1 MTSPTDLEE
10 KRVPVTTIAADAPA
24 SPTAAPADS
33 VAQLRNARRLVEQEF
48 AADQPLTRAALHLI
62 DCATDIVA
70 RLPEGD
76 LDTAREA
83 LGSARAAVVSATYA
97 VGSVHSR
104 TQLARKGARTAPEA
118 GQA

>member
-1 MTSPTDLEE
+1 M
-10 KRVPVTTIAADAPA
+10 RTIAAAASAP
-24 SPTAAPADS
+24 PAAPADS
-33 VAQLRNARRLVEQEF
+33 VTQLRNVRRLVEKEF

-62 DCATDIVA
+62 DCATDVVA

-76 LDTAREA
+76 LDAAREA

-104 TQLARKGARTAPEA
+104 TQLARKSALTAPEA